1 MNIYKNEDKD
11 ENEIFAVLF
20 ELFYDYVELHPT
32 NISEPSFEEDMVISV
47 MELLSI
53 TKNMDNDDDFID
65 TLYDF
70 VDIVLPTFYETV
82 YTRRSY
88 SSSIILSSSSIDK
101 KNIEKKIS
109 HLSSIIQPQ
118 QRTKEW
124 YAFRNQ
130 LITASNLY
138 KIFESQSQQNS
149 LIYEK
154 CNITTNQEIDPT
166 LSVFRY
172 VNTDSPL
179 HWGQKYEPLSVMIY
193 EEMYKTKVGEF
204 GCIRHPKY
212 HFIGASPDGINIEP
226 SNNRYG
232 RMLEIKNIVN
242 REITGIPKKE
252 YWIQM
257 QLQMETCDLNECDF
271 LETRFI
277 EYENENLF
285 LKDSDTSLF
294 TSIQGERKGIILYF
308 SNQVTG
314 TPLYIYTPL
323 HILSYEEY
331 DKWSEELIENM
342 LTQQPDL
349 MWVRTI
355 YWKLDE
361 WSCVLVQRNKKWF
374 TDVVPMISNFWDI
387 IEKERIT
394 GYEHRAPIRRRTII
408 I

>member
-1 MNIYKNEDKD
+1 M
-11 ENEIFAVLF
+11 
-20 ELFYDYVELHPT
+20 
-32 NISEPSFEEDMVISV
+32 
-47 MELLSI
+47 
-53 TKNMDNDDDFID
+53 
-65 TLYDF
+65 
-70 VDIVLPTFYETV
+70 
-82 YTRRSY
+82 
-88 SSSIILSSSSIDK
+88 
-101 KNIEKKIS
+101 
-109 HLSSIIQPQ
+109 
-118 QRTKEW
+118 
-124 YAFRNQ
+124 
-130 LITASNLY
+130 
-138 KIFESQSQQNS
+138 
-149 LIYEK
+149 
-154 CNITTNQEIDPT
+154 
-166 LSVFRY
+166 SVFRY

-331 DKWSEELIENM
+331 EKWSEELIENM